1 MRALIY
7 ARVSTDEQGNNYSLP
22 SQIAA
27 CRAYAERNGFTIVA
41 EVQDVASGA
50 KLDRPGL
57 TRIRNMI
64 RAGDSTALIVYTSD
78 RLTRS
83 LAHSLLLRE
92 ELKAAGVALH
102 AVTKGQAS
110 ADTPEGGLMENV
122 EAAFAEYER
131 LKIRERTL
139 RGLKGKAQAGLL
151 VASGGR
157 APFGYRWEGRNR
169 DRRLV
174 IVESDAVTVR
184 YIFTQYAAGAG
195 VAQIIRDLAAMQAPS
210 SAARYGN
217 VGRGIK
223 KRAAADWSSSAIYH
237 ILHNE
242 TYAGTVYCHG
252 IPVPVPALINRAT
265 WDAAQARLATGRQN
279 AARNTKRFYLLSK
292 RISCGCGYAA
302 IGRPS
307 RARRCYCCAS
317 RANGNIRRCTIP
329 QFDAETVER
338 IVWDWITTHVLT
350 EDRLIAALEE
360 HRRQAAAV
368 KRDADARKEALYTEK
383 STLQG
388 EIDRLYDRYARGA
401 MDDDTLD
408 RLLSPRKGALAVI
421 DAEIARLAAT
431 ESGISA
437 DDETLLLDTARQ
449 VAAMIAD
456 ENAMADATKR
466 QIIEILDVRT
476 VLRYE
481 DGVKSLDVSVALT
494 RDTTNVAF
502 NSKHL
507 R

>member
-1 MRALIY
+1 MRTLIY

-22 SQIAA
+22 SQIDA
-27 CRAYAERNGFTIVA
+27 CRKYAERSGFTVIA

-57 TRIRNMI
+57 TKIRNLI
-64 RAGDSTALIVYTSD
+64 RAGDITALIVYTSD

-83 LAHSLLLRE
+83 LAHSLLLRD
-92 ELKAAGVALH
+92 ELKAASVALH
-102 AVTKGQAS
+102 IVTKGQAS

-139 RGLKGKAQAGLL
+139 RGRKGKAEAGLL

-174 IVESDAVTVR
+174 IVESDAVIVR
-184 YIFTQYAAGAG
+184 YIFSQYVAGAG

-242 TYAGTVYCHG
+242 TYAGVVTCHG
-252 IPVPVPALINRAT
+252 IAVPAPAIIDRAT
-265 WDAAQARLATGRQN
+265 WDAAQARLETGRQN

-292 RISCGCGYAA
+292 RIACGCGYAA

-317 RANGNIRRCTIP
+317 RANGNIRRCAIP
-329 QFDAETVER
+329 QFDAETIER
-338 IVWDWITTHVLT
+338 LVWDWIATHVLT
-350 EDRLIAALEE
+350 EGRLIAALEE
-360 HRRQAAAV
+360 HRQQAAAV
-368 KRDADARKEALYTEK
+368 KRDADTRKETLYAEK
-383 STLQG
+383 IALQG

-401 MDDDTLD
+401 MDDETLD
-408 RLLSPRKGALAVI
+408 RLISPRKGALGVLA
-421 DAEIARLAAT
+421 AEIARLATA

-437 DDETLLLDTARQ
+437 DEETLLLETARQ

-456 ENAMADATKR
+456 DRAMADATKR
-466 QIIEILDVRT
+466 QIIEILDVRVT
-476 VLRYE
+476 LRYE
-481 DGVKSLDVSVALT
+481 GGVKSIDVSVALT
-494 RDTTNVAF
+494 RDTARVAF
-502 NSKHL
+502 NSKHF